1 MGPVV
6 ALAPRV
12 RSRMSLPQPL
22 GAPREPEV
30 DLGPGGPTPRLRAL
44 LDVLGGLHVHAA
56 SPGAEVWLA
65 ERLEHLLVGGAV
77 AVFQCESGHVLRRGA
92 GPRWRTAER
101 EPPANVTLEDSG
113 LALLVRTGMPLRGQM
128 ASAAH
133 VLPIE
138 GALELIHLPIAVRG
152 AWWGA
157 LVVLRPAQP
166 NGRSEDLWIAH
177 TCASHLG
184 ILLGRLGEQTL
195 GGRVI
200 DDLHHH
206 LTGIVDSL
214 GTALAAAPADGPLK
228 GEIEAAL
235 IASLQALAYVE
246 QLGEP
251 EPLA

>member
-1 MGPVV
+1 MP
-6 ALAPRV
+6 
-12 RSRMSLPQPL
+12 LPLPL

-30 DLGPGGPTPRLRAL
+30 DLGPGGPTPRLRSL
-44 LDVLGGLHVHAA
+44 LDVLGGLHLHTA
-56 SPGAEVWLA
+56 SPEAEVWLA
-65 ERLEHLLVGGAV
+65 ERLEHLLAGGAV
-77 AVFQCESGHVLRRGA
+77 AVFQCEGGHVLRRGA

-101 EPPANVTLEDSG
+101 EPPANVALESSG

-138 GALELIHLPIAVRG
+138 GGVELIHLPIAVRG

-157 LVVLRPAQP
+157 LVVLRPAHP
-166 NGRSEDLWIAH
+166 DGRSEDLWIAH

-195 GGRVI
+195 VGRVVG
-200 DDLHHH
+200 DLHHH

-214 GTALAAAPADGPLK
+214 GTALASAPAEGPVP
-228 GEIEAAL
+228 GEIESAL
-235 IASLQALAYVE
+235 IAALQALAYVE
-246 QLGEP
+246 QLSEGDP
-251 EPLA
+251 RA